1 MSLARFENSIFH
13 TRPCLPSSDSIPAT
27 EHRQR
32 LHGIG
37 SRQLTVSGSLR
48 AHRRDLFSPFKTNR
62 SRPSLFDRFNH
73 VDRFTP
79 RSSSLRKLHGRCNAE
94 PPKWADEPVGSE
106 SSGDAF
112 DPLLSRVR
120 EQVAELEDLGVS
132 RKDLRRYAAGMYSD
146 VKAVK
151 IIQQIF
157 EESDIPDERDTR
169 STLRKMET
177 NLDLVLERERADAGL
192 SSETVVTALE
202 VEGLETDLT
211 DQEKRAMGA
220 TIGKFAAASIDN
232 ALWSS
237 VTLVLLILTLFVFRS
252 N

>member
-1 MSLARFENSIFH
+1 M
-13 TRPCLPSSDSIPAT
+13 
-27 EHRQR
+27 
-32 LHGIG
+32 
-37 SRQLTVSGSLR
+37 R
-48 AHRRDLFSPFKTNR
+48 AHRRDLLPLCKASRGICSP
-62 SRPSLFDRFNH
+62 FDRFTLS
-73 VDRFTP
+73 DSFTP
-79 RSSSLRKLHGRCNAE
+79 RKSSLRNFHGRCSAK
-94 PPKWADEPVGSE
+94 PPRWADESSVPTESGTSE
-106 SSGDAF
+106 SSGDTF
-112 DPLLSRVR
+112 SPLLSHVR
-120 EQVAELEDLGVS
+120 EQVAELENLGVS

-157 EESDIPDERDTR
+157 EDIDVPDERDTQ

-177 NLDLVLERERADAGL
+177 NLGLVLEKERAEAGL

-237 VTLVLLILTLFVFRS
+237 VTLVLLILTLFTFRGS
-252 N
+252 